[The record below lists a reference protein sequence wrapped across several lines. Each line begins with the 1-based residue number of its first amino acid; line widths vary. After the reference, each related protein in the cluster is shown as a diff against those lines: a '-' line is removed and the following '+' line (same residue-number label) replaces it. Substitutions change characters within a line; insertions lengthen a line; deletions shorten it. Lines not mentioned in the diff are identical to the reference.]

1 MRRIEWLRIWVLQ
14 DRLRTTYKELEIKF
28 NNLNQVVLSRGDF
41 IYREYFSKAIRSGVM
56 TNAEALKI
64 LKDREIWG
72 APQEKEVVDLQI
84 KLFDLENRLKECNK
98 RDATSLTLYDEIKEV
113 RRDLQQI
120 NNVRSNV
127 LDNTA
132 ESMDAEMR
140 TQFFASECSVYN
152 NTGKRVFSDL
162 KDFLARLDEQA
173 ATDCYRQALIINY
186 EKALGITLPKDL
198 SETSLPE
205 DEWLKDVRA
214 SEEAKAEKP
223 VKKATK
229 KRRTRKKK
237 ATATK

>member
-1 MRRIEWLRIWVLQ
+1 MAK
-14 DRLRTTYKELEIKF
+14 DRVFTSKDKDGNEVEIKF
-28 NNLNQVVLSRGDF
+28 NNLNQIVLSKGDF
-41 IYREYFSKAIRSGVM
+41 IYREYFSKAIRAGVM

-64 LKDREIWG
+64 LKDRDVWG
-72 APQEKEVVDLQI
+72 EAQEKEVIDLQI
-84 KLFDLENRLKECNK
+84 KLYGLENNLKELKK
-98 RDATSLTLYDEIKEV
+98 RDASSLSLYDEIKRV
-113 RRDLQQI
+113 RRDLQQL

-132 ESMDAEMR
+132 ESMAAEMR

-152 NTGKRVFSDL
+152 NTGHRVFSDL
-162 KDFLARLDEQA
+162 KDFLNRLDEHTT
-173 ATDCYRQALIINY
+173 TDSYRQALIINY

-205 DEWLKDVRA
+205 DEWLNGVRA
-214 SEEAKAEKP
+214 SEEEAEKP
-223 VKKATK
+223 TKKTAK

>member
-1 MRRIEWLRIWVLQ
+1 MGK
-14 DRLRTTYKELEIKF
+14 DRVFTSKDKDDEELEIKF

-72 APQEKEVVDLQI
+72 ELQEKEVVDLQV
-84 KLFDLENRLKECNK
+84 KLFDLENKLKEYNK
-98 RDATSLTLYDEIKEV
+98 RDATSLTLYDQIKEV
-113 RRDLQQI
+113 RRDLQQT

-132 ESMDAEMR
+132 ESMAAEMR

-162 KDFLARLDEQA
+162 KDFLARLDEQV

-198 SETSLPE
+198 SEASLPE
-205 DEWLKDVRA
+205 DEWLKDVRT
-214 SEEAKAEKP
+214 SEEAKAKAKKP
-223 VKKATK
+223 AKKATK

>member
-1 MRRIEWLRIWVLQ
+1 MAE
-14 DRLRTTYKELEIKF
+14 DRVFTSKDKDENEVEVKF
-28 NNLNQVVLSRGDF
+28 NDLNQVVLSRGDF

-72 APQEKEVVDLQI
+72 DAQEKEIVDLQV
-84 KLFDLENRLKECNK
+84 KLFELENKLKEQKK

-113 RRDLQQI
+113 RKNLQQT

-132 ESMDAEMR
+132 ESMAAEMR

-152 NTGKRVFSDL
+152 NTGRKVFSDL
-162 KDFLARLDEQA
+162 KDFLARLDEA
-173 ATDCYRQALIINY
+173 VATDCYRQALIINY

-205 DEWLKDVRA
+205 DEWLNGVRA

-223 VKKATK
+223 TKKPAK
-229 KRRTRKKK
+229 KRRTKKKK

>member
-1 MRRIEWLRIWVLQ
+1 MAE
-14 DRLRTTYKELEIKF
+14 DRVFTSKDKDGEEVEIKF
-28 NNLNQVVLSRGDF
+28 NDLNQVVLSRGDF

-72 APQEKEVVDLQI
+72 ESQEKEVVDLQV
-84 KLFDLENRLKECNK
+84 KLFELENKLKEQKK
-98 RDATSLTLYDEIKEV
+98 RDATSLTLYDEIKQV
-113 RRDLQQI
+113 RKDLQQA

-132 ESMDAEMR
+132 ESMAAEMR

-152 NTGKRVFSDL
+152 NTGKRVFGDL
-162 KDFLARLDEQA
+162 KDFLARLDEQV

-205 DEWLKDVRA
+205 DEWLNGVRA
-214 SEEAKAEKP
+214 SEEAEVVKP
-223 VKKATK
+223 KKVAK
-229 KRRTRKKK
+229 KRKPRKKK
-237 ATATK
+237 AAATK